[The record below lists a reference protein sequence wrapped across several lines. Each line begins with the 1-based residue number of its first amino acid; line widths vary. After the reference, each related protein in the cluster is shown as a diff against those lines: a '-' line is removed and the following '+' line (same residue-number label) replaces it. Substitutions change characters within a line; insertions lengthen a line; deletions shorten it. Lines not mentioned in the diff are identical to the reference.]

1 MALKIILIV
10 LACLFTGLFLYARVT
25 KGGLFGL
32 LTKIVASLGFMAIA
46 LCGAVLYFPGV
57 SSLFVVFGL
66 LFGFIG
72 DIVLDLKVIYKEH
85 NDIYLNAGMLS
96 FGLGHVCYFVA
107 LFTYVSNSVMY
118 FSSSLPMY
126 VPILVGVGI
135 AVLLTAGILF
145 ATKKM
150 KLDFGKFFFQVG
162 GYTILLTNLSAISIC
177 LASFY
182 GIGLLWLF
190 GMGATLILVSDLIL
204 SLNYFGGKADD
215 KLLVFLNH
223 LIYYIGQI
231 LIAAFLLF

>member
-10 LACLFTGLFLYARVT
+10 LASLFTGLFLFARVT
-25 KGGLFGL
+25 KGGLYGL

-46 LCGAVLYFPGV
+46 ICGAVLYFPSV
-57 SSLFVVFGL
+57 SSLFIVFGL
-66 LFGFIG
+66 LFGLVG

-85 NDIYLNAGMLS
+85 NDVYLNAGMLS

-107 LFTYVSNSVMY
+107 LFTYVSNHIMY
-118 FSSSLPMY
+118 KSSSLPMY
-126 VPILVGVGI
+126 IPILVGVGV
-135 AVLLTAGILF
+135 AVILSLGVLF
-145 ATKKM
+145 STKKL
-150 KLDFGKFFFQVG
+150 KLDFGKFFFQSV

-177 LASFY
+177 LATFY

-204 SLNYFGGKADD
+204 SLNYFGGKPDD

-223 LIYYIGQI
+223 LIYYAGQI
-231 LIAAFLLF
+231 LIATFLLF

>member
-1 MALKIILIV
+1 MSLKIILIV
-10 LACLFTGLFLYARVT
+10 LASLFTGLFLFARVT
-25 KGGLFGL
+25 KGGLYGL

-46 LCGAVLYFPGV
+46 ICGAVLYFPSV

-66 LFGFIG
+66 LFGLVG

-107 LFTYVSNSVMY
+107 LFTYVSNHIMY
-118 FSSSLPMY
+118 KSSSLPMY
-126 VPILVGVGI
+126 IPILVGVGV
-135 AVLLTAGILF
+135 AVVLSLGVLF
-145 ATKKM
+145 STKM
-150 KLDFGKFFFQVG
+150 LKLDFGKFFFQSV

-177 LASFY
+177 LATFY
-182 GIGLLWLF
+182 GIGFLWLF

-204 SLNYFGGKADD
+204 SLNYFGGKPDD

-223 LIYYIGQI
+223 LIYYAGQI
-231 LIAAFLLF
+231 LIATFLLF